1 MPASPRWPRLPRM
14 SDLDLD
20 LAMQTARRAA
30 EAGGMAA
37 MRHFRTGV
45 RVELKPD
52 RSPVTAA
59 DREAEAAIVEVI
71 RSRHPGQAI
80 LGEETGAHAGAEGA
94 RWIVDPVDGTRGFT
108 RGGTFWGPLV
118 ALEVD
123 GQVVAGAMAMPALG
137 ELFWAARGLGAWRA
151 VGSGAPERLRVSGI
165 AAWEESTLS
174 LGEQRFLLA
183 PALREQVN
191 RLTVTAAQARG
202 YGDLAGC
209 AMVLTG
215 RAEAF
220 VEAGVQVWDIAP
232 LQILIEEAGGRF
244 TDLAGA
250 PTHLNGGCVA
260 SNGLV
265 HEHVLRELR
274 G

>member
-1 MPASPRWPRLPRM
+1 M
-14 SDLDLD
+14 LDLD

-30 EAGGMAA
+30 EAGGAAA

-45 RVELKPD
+45 RVEIKPD

-59 DREAEAAIVEVI
+59 DREAEAAILAVLRERFPDHAV
-71 RSRHPGQAI
+71 
-80 LGEETGAHAGAEGA
+80 LGEETGAHAGAQGGA

-123 GQVVAGAMAMPALG
+123 GQVVAGAMGMPALG
-137 ELFWAARGLGAWRA
+137 ETYWAARGLGAWRA

-165 AAWEESTLS
+165 AAWEEATLS
-174 LGEQRFLLA
+174 LGEQKFLLA
-183 PALREQVN
+183 PPLRAQVN
-191 RLTVTAAQARG
+191 ELTVTAAQARG

-220 VEAGVQVWDIAP
+220 LEAGVQVWDIAP
-232 LQILIEEAGGRF
+232 LKILIEEAGGRF
-244 TDLAGA
+244 TDLAGQ
-250 PTHLNGGCVA
+250 PTHLNGACLA
-260 SNGLV
+260 SKGLV
-265 HEHVLRELR
+265 HEHVLVALW

>member
-1 MPASPRWPRLPRM
+1 MP
-14 SDLDLD
+14 DLD
-20 LAMQTARRAA
+20 LADAMDTARRAA
-30 EAGGMAA
+30 EAGGAAA

-59 DREAEAAIVEVI
+59 DREAEAAILEVI
-71 RSRHPGQAI
+71 QRRYPGHAV
-80 LGEETGAHAGAEGA
+80 LGEETGAHAGEGA
-94 RWIVDPVDGTRGFT
+94 VRWIVDPVDGTRGFT

-123 GQVVAGAMAMPALG
+123 GQVVAGAMGMPALG
-137 ELFWAARGLGAWRA
+137 ELYWAARGLGAWRA
-151 VGSGAPERLRVSGI
+151 VGRGAPERLRVSGI
-165 AAWEESTLS
+165 AAWDQATLS
-174 LGEQRFLLA
+174 LGEQKFLLA
-183 PALREQVN
+183 PPLRAQVN
-191 RLTVTAAQARG
+191 QLTVSAAQARG

-232 LQILIEEAGGRF
+232 LKILIEEAGGRF

-250 PTHLNGGCVA
+250 PTHLHGACVA

-265 HEHVLRELR
+265 HDHVVAALAFA

>member
-1 MPASPRWPRLPRM
+1 MPH
-14 SDLDLD
+14 LDLE

-30 EAGGMAA
+30 EAGGAAA

-45 RVELKPD
+45 RVEIKPD

-59 DREAEAAIVEVI
+59 DREAEAAILEVV
-71 RSRHPGQAI
+71 RARYPDHAI
-80 LGEETGAHAGAEGA
+80 LGEETGAHAGTGGA

-123 GQVVAGAMAMPALG
+123 GEVVAGAMGMPALG
-137 ELFWAARGLGAWRA
+137 ETYWAARGLGAWRA

-165 AAWEESTLS
+165 ADWEEATLS
-174 LGEQRFLLA
+174 LGEQKFLLA
-183 PALREQVN
+183 PATREQVH

-220 VEAGVQVWDIAP
+220 LEAGVQVWDIAP
-232 LQILIEEAGGRF
+232 LKILIEEAGGRF

-250 PTHLNGGCVA
+250 ASHLHGACVA
-260 SNGLV
+260 SNSLV
-265 HEHVLRELR
+265 HEHVLRELAAR
-274 G
+274 

>member
-1 MPASPRWPRLPRM
+1 M
-14 SDLDLD
+14 SELDLD
-20 LAMQTARRAA
+20 LVMETARRAA
-30 EAGGMAA
+30 EAGGAAA

-45 RVELKPD
+45 RVEIKPD

-71 RSRHPGQAI
+71 RARFPGHAI
-80 LGEETGAHAGAEGA
+80 LGEETGAHAGEGA

-108 RGGTFWGPLV
+108 RGGSFWGPLV
-118 ALEVD
+118 ALEAGGEVL
-123 GQVVAGAMAMPALG
+123 AGAMAMPALG
-137 ELFWAARGLGAWRA
+137 ELYWAARGRGAWRS

-165 AAWEESTLS
+165 AAWDEATLS
-174 LGEQRFLLA
+174 LGEQKFLLA
-183 PALREQVN
+183 PATREQVH

-220 VEAGVQVWDIAP
+220 LEAGVQVWDIAP
-232 LQILIEEAGGRF
+232 LKVLVEEAGGRF
-244 TDLAGA
+244 TDLAGT
-250 PTHLNGGCVA
+250 PTHLSGACVA

-265 HEHVLRELR
+265 HDHVLGELAR
-274 G
+274 

>member
-1 MPASPRWPRLPRM
+1 M
-14 SDLDLD
+14 LDLD

-30 EAGGMAA
+30 EAGGAAA

-45 RVELKPD
+45 RVEIKPD

-59 DREAEAAIVEVI
+59 DREAEAAILAVLRERFPDHAV
-71 RSRHPGQAI
+71 
-80 LGEETGAHAGAEGA
+80 LGEETGAHAGAQGGA

-123 GQVVAGAMAMPALG
+123 GQVVAGAMGMPALG
-137 ELFWAARGLGAWRA
+137 ETYWAARGLGAWCA

-165 AAWEESTLS
+165 AAWEEATLS
-174 LGEQRFLLA
+174 LGEQKFLLA
-183 PALREQVN
+183 PPMRAQVN
-191 RLTVTAAQARG
+191 ELTVTAAQARG

-220 VEAGVQVWDIAP
+220 
-232 LQILIEEAGGRF
+232 L
-244 TDLAGA
+244 
-250 PTHLNGGCVA
+250 
-260 SNGLV
+260 
-265 HEHVLRELR
+265 
-274 G
+274 

>member
-1 MPASPRWPRLPRM
+1 MTS
-14 SDLDLD
+14 LDLD
-20 LAMQTARRAA
+20 VAMQTARRAA
-30 EAGGMAA
+30 EAGGAAA

-59 DREAEAAIVEVI
+59 DREAEAAIVDVI
-71 RSRHPGQAI
+71 RARFPGHAI
-80 LGEETGAHAGAEGA
+80 LGEETGAHAGAAGT

-108 RGGTFWGPLV
+108 RGGSFWGPLV
-118 ALEVD
+118 AFEVD
-123 GQVVAGAMAMPALG
+123 GQVAAGAMAMPALG
-137 ELFWAARGLGAWRA
+137 ETYWAARGLGAWRA
-151 VGSGAPERLRVSGI
+151 AGGGAPERLRVSGI
-165 AAWEESTLS
+165 ATWEEATLS
-174 LGEQRFLLA
+174 LGEQKFLLA
-183 PALREQVN
+183 PPLRQQVN

-220 VEAGVQVWDIAP
+220 LEAGVQVWDIAP
-232 LQILIEEAGGRF
+232 LRILIEEAGGRF
-244 TDLAGA
+244 TDLAGEA
-250 PTHLNGGCVA
+250 THLNGACVA